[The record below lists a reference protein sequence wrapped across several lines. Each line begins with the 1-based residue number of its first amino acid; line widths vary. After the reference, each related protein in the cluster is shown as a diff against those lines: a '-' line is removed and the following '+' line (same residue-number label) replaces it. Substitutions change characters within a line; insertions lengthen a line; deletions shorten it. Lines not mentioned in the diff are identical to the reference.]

1 MACGLY
7 VSVKEATL
15 PPQHIIFI
23 PNHAAAKSTNVFAV
37 IPSLC
42 YRTFSFPR
50 AALRCRSSLS
60 LLPPFLLL
68 VRWTAPP
75 LHVAACVASSSARR
89 SGGQARLWLPHLWC
103 GQPPYLRCHCL
114 LTFYPGG
121 WRPEVSESWWSFS
134 PSLS

>member
-1 MACGLY
+1 
-7 VSVKEATL
+7 
-15 PPQHIIFI
+15 
-23 PNHAAAKSTNVFAV
+23 
-37 IPSLC
+37 
-42 YRTFSFPR
+42 
-50 AALRCRSSLS
+50 
-60 LLPPFLLL
+60 

-134 PSLS
+134 PSSS